1 MLTMGCQLPRG
12 YLTYGHIVWITTM
25 LPSQILFGRPI
36 PNSFVARASAVGAGR
51 SA

>member
-25 LPSQILFGRPI
+25 LPSQI
-36 PNSFVARASAVGAGR
+36 FVWQAYTQQLRGAGVCSWR
-51 SA
+51 RA